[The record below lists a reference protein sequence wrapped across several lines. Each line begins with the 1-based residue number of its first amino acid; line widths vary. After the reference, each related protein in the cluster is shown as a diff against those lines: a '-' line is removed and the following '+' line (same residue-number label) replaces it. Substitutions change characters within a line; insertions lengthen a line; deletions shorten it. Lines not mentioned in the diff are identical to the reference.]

1 MEAVEAVLAAN
12 RRYYDAFEACDLDA
26 MSALWER
33 SERATCTH
41 PGWSTLRGWG
51 PVASSYFALFQQP
64 GQLQFVITEERAVVT
79 AHSAWVSL
87 DENLLGEAHGGVTI
101 ATLNLF
107 VRDAAGDW
115 RMICHHGSAVAAALV
130 DGPEDR

>member
-1 MEAVEAVLAAN
+1 MEPADAVIAVN
-12 RRYYDAFEACDLDA
+12 RRYYAAFEACDLDA

-51 PVASSYFALFQQP
+51 PVAASYFALFQQTA
-64 GQLQFVITEERAVVT
+64 QLQFVLTEQRPFVAGN
-79 AHSAWVSL
+79 AAWVSL

-107 VRDAAGDW
+107 VRDSEGDW
-115 RMICHHGSAVAAALV
+115 RMICHHGSVVAAALV
-130 DGPEDR
+130 DGTEDR